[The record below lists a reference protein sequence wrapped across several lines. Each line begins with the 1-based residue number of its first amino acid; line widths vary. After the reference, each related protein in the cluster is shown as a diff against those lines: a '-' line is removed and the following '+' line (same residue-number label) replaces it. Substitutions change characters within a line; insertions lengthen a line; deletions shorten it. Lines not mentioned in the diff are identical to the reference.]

1 MVTTAAMVSPL
12 TVSLLHR
19 GRHRTKWSGDREVV
33 SAVSHVGHTLCP
45 IQKSSDTATKGVAE
59 LLAALSTYA
68 WEASHVDGRCGA
80 LLQVLS

>member
-12 TVSLLHR
+12 TVSLLPR

-33 SAVSHVGHTLCP
+33 SAVSNVGHTLCP
-45 IQKSSDTATKGVAE
+45 VQKSSDTATKGVAA
-59 LLAALSTYA
+59 LLAAFSIHA
-68 WEASHVDGRCGA
+68 WEVSHADGICGV

>member
-19 GRHRTKWSGDREVV
+19 GRHRTSKDGDREVV

-45 IQKSSDTATKGVAE
+45 VEKSSDTAPKGVAE
-59 LLAALSTYA
+59 LLPTSFRHA
-68 WEASHVDGRCGA
+68 
-80 LLQVLS
+80 